1 MDFTFTPL
9 ALPEIL
15 LIEHQVARDAR
26 GFFLESFREDAFIRA
41 GLPRFVQD
49 NHSRSGAHVL
59 RGLHYQT
66 APMALGKLVRCIA
79 GRLFDVAVDLRRG
92 SPSYGRF
99 VSVELSG
106 DDCRMLWIPPGFAHG
121 LLTLEPGTE
130 ITYKMSNYYSPAH
143 DRAIRWDDPAI
154 GIPWP
159 VADPLVSAKDRAAP
173 RLADADN
180 SFVF

>member
-9 ALPEIL
+9 AIPEVL
-15 LIEHQVARDAR
+15 LIEHQVARDER
-26 GFFLESFREDAFIRA
+26 GFFVESYREDAFLRA

-66 APMALGKLVRCIA
+66 APMAAGKLVRCLA
-79 GRLFDVAVDLRRG
+79 GRVYDVAVDLRRR

-99 VSVELSG
+99 VAVELTG
-106 DDCRMLWIPPGFAHG
+106 GDCRMLWVPPGFAHG
-121 LLTLEPGTE
+121 LLTLEPDTE
-130 ITYKMSNYYSPAH
+130 VAYKVSAYYSPAH
-143 DRAIRWDDPAI
+143 DRALRWNDPAI

-159 VADPLVSAKDRAAP
+159 VAEPLVSAKDRAAP
-173 RLADADN
+173 LLAESDPG
-180 SFVF
+180 F